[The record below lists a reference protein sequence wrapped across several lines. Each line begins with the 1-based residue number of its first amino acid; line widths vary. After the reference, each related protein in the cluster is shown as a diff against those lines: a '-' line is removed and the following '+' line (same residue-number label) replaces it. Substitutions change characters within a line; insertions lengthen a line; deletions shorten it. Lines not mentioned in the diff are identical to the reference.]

1 MTPLN
6 VSINNNILTYN
17 NTTIVMDKKI
27 IDYVIISEYVI
38 LLEEYTG
45 DGDYNLVHCFD
56 ARNLNKLWKIKTPE
70 KRFIGETLYPY
81 VGLGIT
87 RGLTVVDMLG
97 RFFILDIKTG
107 ETIDMFCRRF

>member
-1 MTPLN
+1 MRPLN

-56 ARNLNKLWKIKTPE
+56 ARNLNWRNSISIC
-70 KRFIGETLYPY
+70 RFRHNPWADCCRYARQIFY
-81 VGLGIT
+81 T
-87 RGLTVVDMLG
+87 RYNNG
-97 RFFILDIKTG
+97 RDY
-107 ETIDMFCRRF
+107 